1 MAGRKEPPVK
11 ATHTRLTLA
20 MFRSLGITVFMTG
33 SLAVAVPVVAV
44 EPPAI
49 TGEKEISGETDY
61 TGGFQVSGN
70 LKVTN
75 TGVLKLGTATGTFQS
90 GSLTIDGVNGTM
102 RAGILGASL
111 PGDTMG
117 GTVNFESGFGD
128 VKMTAGAGITVGVV
142 DIAGGSFSLE
152 GKGDSLKP
160 GSWRTGTMIQGDQ
173 SVTMSN
179 GTLNL
184 GSNAMMLVG
193 YSTTQMNTMTLS
205 GGTINMLATDAGNAA
220 LLRASSTNA
229 DKASD
234 ATNGINGINYSHL
247 KISGTKI
254 SVGDADNAGHGVIA
268 SRKTDMSAGELNI
281 NGSLIIAGSL
291 NEGTNLTTGLAAAGN
306 QSGEFNLSGGKIH
319 LNGTGTNLD
328 PRNHLE
334 FYQSNN
340 GSMAFNQ
347 SGGQVILDGTHQG
360 LIRTDAFTMS
370 GGELTM
376 SGGVAHALGGSVAQG
391 GTPTGT
397 ASFFNTA
404 QVSLDGGSLV
414 QVKDINISGGTF
426 EVKGKL
432 TTPNQPNDGAWRA
445 GSALE
450 AAGKLDMSGGTVNL
464 GSYGQMLVHYGAAT
478 NVMTLNGEAV
488 VNLQGDDKESA
499 ALLRASTPALGTAF
513 TDANPAGK
521 LVLNEKATINV
532 VEGKYGVIA
541 AQAMDMQGGTL
552 NVGLGSV
559 LEMSAQL
566 NDEPGAIAMT
576 SGLGKGMT
584 INGTKLNMSGGTLN
598 VANDLTIKNQSSST
612 APSNI
617 GALNMTGGTTEIKGK
632 LTVDNNALLN
642 VGTGTEKAVLSAGS
656 IDNKAGPSS
665 TVGKKG
671 VVTTSA
677 ESFLDLI
684 NGEVKNALKV
694 DGVLNLSYQ
703 GEAQSVTITEARNLL
718 KALAGTGSGSVN
730 ILDNKLVL
738 APGESV
744 DTLEQAAG
752 LGNLTAGM
760 SVSAE
765 TGVIDAPAGNTQVKN
780 IVVKSD
786 ENATLTIS
794 DTEGMNLVG
803 GGSGTQLIATQPGK
817 SASIIAET
825 GGTITLGSE
834 ATNPNQNDASQ
845 RTSGNLSGNITAT
858 GGTINFINIAS
869 KIGAGAVLAESPES
883 GIITAGNGSTVNIS
897 NASVSA
903 TRMVLADTSEAHIS
917 NGSTVSLGSLEGS
930 PDALLT
936 VGDSV
941 GAGRLAVLDTNL
953 KGMRVFIDPAW
964 QGQDEL
970 NPVGNASQVAL
981 VFNKAAGGID
991 GLLTT
996 GRNALLVVGT
1006 PDTAWAT
1013 KALQKGGITWGPNHT
1028 SAALA
1033 LYGPQT
1039 LAALG
1044 GLTVNGALENLPT
1057 TPGTDPSLQAVA
1069 NTLYLG
1075 KNSLLAVH
1083 VPSLTV
1089 DGTAKAAL
1097 TATDATAHIDPSAQ
1111 LLLVDAAAGK
1121 DILILEGFKPEA
1133 DSQGNKTFKQ
1143 ENIRFDNFLLQ
1154 AVSNATLNSTAD
1166 DPNKGKLTVKTE
1178 LRQSALD
1185 DLLQAGLSA
1194 SAGQLVKS
1202 YMTQENPVTNAFM
1215 ESALSSSAPNSD
1227 AHNLAMRMEAGLDVA
1242 RAADAQGSAL
1252 TAAQVGAN
1260 TVLNRAGGALAGNG
1274 LAAGSMGNVTFNI
1287 WAMPLFAADS
1297 VKAAVKGSGY
1307 KVKADTTMFG
1317 GVMGGDIDLE
1327 NARVGAAFTVGTG
1340 NAKAKGNGVS
1350 TKNKLDYIGGS
1361 VYGATTVDNVTI
1373 SAMAGYTSVK
1383 NSITQTMASGD
1394 QLKAS
1399 PKAQIWNMGIRM
1411 EYDHALANNVHI
1423 IPSIGVDWV
1432 RYSQDAYHASMAG
1445 TNVLKVESA
1454 SNNQVSVPIGV
1465 KVNTTIALA
1474 NGATITPE
1482 ARLRYI
1488 PTFGSR
1494 LDSQVSLA
1502 NVPTATA
1509 TLNGADLEKHTGEVG
1524 LGLSLNLNANL
1535 TLSAA
1540 YDFQFSKSRKAH
1552 RVNAL
1557 LKYNF

>member
-33 SLAVAVPVVAV
+33 SLAVAVPVVAAV
-44 EPPAI
+44 DI
-49 TGEKEISGETDY
+49 NSSTSISTDDTTY
-61 TGGFQVSGN
+61 LGGFN
-70 LKVTN
+70 VTN
-75 TGVLKLGTATGTFQS
+75 NAALTITPTGVLQLGTATGTFQS
-90 GSLTIDGVNGTM
+90 GSLTIDGVNGTT
-102 RAGILGASL
+102 RAGILGG
-111 PGDTMG
+111 PKGDT
-117 GTVNFESGFGD
+117 GTVNFESGFGE
-128 VKMTAGAGITVGVV
+128 VTMTDGAGITVGVV
-142 DIAGGSFSLE
+142 NIAGGTFDLS
-152 GKGDSLKP
+152 GKGGTLLDSD
-160 GSWRTGTMIQGDQ
+160 SWREGTMIQGDQ
-173 SVTMSN
+173 SVDMSG
-179 GTLNL
+179 GTLDL

-220 LLRASSTNA
+220 LLRASSKNA

-234 ATNGINGINYSHL
+234 ATNGINYSHL
-247 KISGTKI
+247 KLSGSKI
-254 SVGDADNAGHGVIA
+254 SVGNTTTAGHGVIA

-291 NEGTNLTTGLAAAGN
+291 GKGVDLTAGLAATDNN

-340 GSMAFNQ
+340 GSMTFNQ

-376 SGGVAHALGGSVAQG
+376 SGGVAHALGGNVG
-391 GTPTGT
+391 LPDPTGT
-397 ASFFNTA
+397 ATFSGSA
-404 QVSLDGGSLV
+404 KVSLDGGSLV

-432 TTPNQPNDGAWRA
+432 DPHQPAKGAWRA

-450 AAGKLDMSGGTVNL
+450 SWGKLDMNGGTVNL
-464 GSYGQMLVHYGAAT
+464 GSYGQMLVASDAT
-478 NVMTLNGEAV
+478 MILSKEAV
-488 VNLQGDDKESA
+488 VNLQGENQESA
-499 ALLRASTPALGTAF
+499 ALLRASNSKVG
-513 TDANPAGK
+513 DA
-521 LVLNEKATINV
+521 LVLPPVNQLVLKDKATINV

-541 AQAMDMQGGTL
+541 APVMDMQGGTL

-559 LEMSAQL
+559 LEMRAQL
-566 NDEPGAIAMT
+566 NDEPGAVAMST
-576 SGLGKGMT
+576 NLGKGMT

-598 VANDLTIKNQSSST
+598 VADNLTVQSQTSGSAT
-612 APSNI
+612 NV
-617 GALNMTGGTTEIKGK
+617 GELNMTGGTTEIKGK
-632 LTVDNNALLN
+632 LTVANGAKLN
-642 VGTGTEKAVLSAGS
+642 VGTDTQKAVLSAGS
-656 IDNKAGPSS
+656 IDNKAGTSS

-718 KALAGTGSGSVN
+718 KALAGNGSGSVN

-765 TGVIDAPAGNTQVKN
+765 TGVIDAPTGNTQVKN

-883 GIITAGNGSTVNIS
+883 GVITAGTGSTVNIS

-936 VGDSV
+936 VGDSL
-941 GAGRLAVLDTNL
+941 GAGRLAVLDTSL

-964 QGQDEL
+964 QGQDQL

-981 VFNKAAGGID
+981 VFSKAAGGID

-1097 TATDATAHIDPSAQ
+1097 SATEATAHIDPSAQ

-1133 DSQGNKTFKQ
+1133 DSQDNKTFKQ